1 MSGISEIKPVTS
13 EITGPGGNSQAKIP
27 ETRGEQTGCDST
39 RTTREKIKNHKLS
52 EICIYLRYTR

>member
-39 RTTREKIKNHKLS
+39 AAISPPETRKLPTAW
-52 EICIYLRYTR
+52 I